1 VFKLIIDPV
10 AEEQIAALP
19 DHALNPLADLFA
31 LLETAPWSG
40 DPYNSKNPRANML
53 THPFGERG
61 LATYVVL
68 DQQREVYLV
77 RIEWP

>member
-1 VFKLIIDPV
+1 VFKLVIDPV

-19 DHALNPLADLFA
+19 DHALHPLADLFA
-31 LLETAPWSG
+31 LLEAAPWSG
-40 DPYNSKNPRANML
+40 EAYDSKNPRANML

-68 DQQREVYLV
+68 DRQGEVYLV

>member
-1 VFKLIIDPV
+1 MYKLVVDPI

-19 DHALNPLADLFA
+19 DEALRPLAELFT

-40 DPYNSKNPRANML
+40 EPYNRAKPRS
-53 THPFGERG
+53 HPFGERG

-68 DQQREVYLV
+68 EEQRESYLV
-77 RIEWP
+77 RIE

>member
-1 VFKLIIDPV
+1 MYKLAIDPN

-19 DHALNPLADLFA
+19 DEALRPLAELFT

-40 DPYNSKNPRANML
+40 KPYNQAKPRSNML

-68 DQQREVYLV
+68 EEQRESYLV

>member
-1 VFKLIIDPV
+1 MFKLIIDPV

-19 DHALNPLADLFA
+19 DHALRPLAELFT

-68 DQQREVYLV
+68 DRQREVYLV

>member
-1 VFKLIIDPV
+1 MYKLAIDPI

-19 DHALNPLADLFA
+19 DEALRPLAELFT

-40 DPYNSKNPRANML
+40 EPYNSANPKANML
-53 THPFGERG
+53 THAFGECG

-68 DQQREVYLV
+68 ERQRETYIV

>member
-1 VFKLIIDPV
+1 MYKLIVDPV

-19 DHALNPLADLFA
+19 DEALRPLAELFT

-40 DPYNSKNPRANML
+40 TPYNSAKPKANML
-53 THPFGERG
+53 THAFGERG
-61 LATYVVL
+61 LATYVAL
-68 DQQREVYLV
+68 EHQRETYLV